1 MVLSDRSREKMDR
14 YTTLLSL
21 LLVSGSLLLA
31 HTSHVAG
38 TTAMRG
44 IPLAMRSM
52 YNPNRDF
59 ECLDGSLLIP
69 FANVNDNYCDCAD
82 ASDEPGTSAC
92 GNGVF
97 YCENAGHQP
106 YYVPSSWVND
116 GVCDCCDASDEYDY
130 PSEHKCQNTCHIL
143 AKEAKLVQ
151 QKAEQQAR
159 EGNKLR
165 LELVSKGK
173 AIKVEYRS
181 QLAKLRANYEEAEL
195 VKKEKETLKTQ
206 AEEKERLA
214 LEKYKPPEPEQAPEE
229 ESSQP
234 SATKLLLDDPELE
247 KCFHILDDDSDG
259 ILMLQEVEERIR
271 NSKDMPST
279 VTVSDAMHI
288 LFGHLSATWE
298 EFLSITQE
306 KEHHAVKLAVESK

>member
-1 MVLSDRSREKMDR
+1 MDR
-14 YTTLLSL
+14 YTTWLSL
-21 LLVSGSLLLA
+21 LFVSGSLLLA

-38 TTAMRG
+38 TTTIRG
-44 IPLAMRSM
+44 APLAMRSM

-69 FANVNDNYCDCAD
+69 FVHVNDNYCDCAD

-92 GNGVF
+92 SNGVF

-159 EGNKLR
+159 DGNKVR

-173 AIKVEYRS
+173 AIKEEYRS
-181 QLAKLRANYEEAEL
+181 QLTKLTTNYEEAKL
-195 VKKEKETLKTQ
+195 IKKEKEVLKTEV
-206 AEEKERLA
+206 EERERLA
-214 LEKYKPPEPEQAPEE
+214 LEKYKLPEPEPEPEPEQVAE
-229 ESSQP
+229 ESS
-234 SATKLLLDDPELE
+234 AIRILVDDPELE
-247 KCFHILDDDSDG
+247 KCFHILDDDNDG
-259 ILMLQEVEERIR
+259 TLTLQEVEERIR
-271 NSKDMPST
+271 NSKDMTST
-279 VTVSDAMHI
+279 VTVSDAVYIM
-288 LFGHLSATWE
+288 FGHSSTTWE
-298 EFLSITQE
+298 EFLNIARE
-306 KEHHAVKLAVESK
+306 KEHNAVKLAVESKQLKFI